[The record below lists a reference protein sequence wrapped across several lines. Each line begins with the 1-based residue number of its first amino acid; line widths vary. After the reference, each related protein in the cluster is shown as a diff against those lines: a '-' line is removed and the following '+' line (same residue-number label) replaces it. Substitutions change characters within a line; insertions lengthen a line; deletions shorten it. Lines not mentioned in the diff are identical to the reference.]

1 MSRSMSDERH
11 SEVLGGLPRTRP
23 HRRSDKRAATSAAPA
38 TPGPETTPAAEPTP
52 EPEAEITPETQPEA
66 TRRRRPKP
74 PPAKPKPTKPAAK
87 RPAAKKPAA
96 RKAAARKPAAR
107 KPAAR
112 KAAAKKATA
121 NTPAADTPAA
131 TGGTRLRQP
140 AQPDGLPAQPRGTN
154 RPAPR
159 PSALGAAAPPKGGE
173 ILGTAVQ
180 AAAEIAEIGLSAGAR
195 AIRRAVSRL
204 PRP

>member
-23 HRRSDKRAATSAAPA
+23 HRRSDKRAATSAAAA
-38 TPGPETTPAAEPTP
+38 TPGPETTPAA
-52 EPEAEITPETQPEA
+52 
-66 TRRRRPKP
+66 
-74 PPAKPKPTKPAAK
+74 TKPAAK
-87 RPAAKKPAA
+87 ESRGQ
-96 RKAAARKPAAR
+96 KAGGQ
-107 KPAAR
+107 
-112 KAAAKKATA
+112 KAGSQKAGSQKA
-121 NTPAADTPAA
+121 GSEKASSQKSGRHKGDGQHAGGQRRAAADTPAA

-159 PSALGAAAPPKGGE
+159 PSAPAAPPKGGE